1 MSWALER
8 CYHRI
13 ELPRWWSVDIAKYE
27 MLKVEL
33 LSSSNVLLKD
43 TLILDCDV
51 ILNQE
56 EVLAILLQKLKKS

>member
-1 MSWALER
+1 
-8 CYHRI
+8 
-13 ELPRWWSVDIAKYE
+13 

-56 EVLAILLQKLKKS
+56 EVLATLLQKLKKS

>member
-1 MSWALER
+1 
-8 CYHRI
+8 
-13 ELPRWWSVDIAKYE
+13 

-51 ILNQE
+51 VLNQE
-56 EVLAILLQKLKKS
+56 EVLATLLQKLKKS

>member
-1 MSWALER
+1 
-8 CYHRI
+8 
-13 ELPRWWSVDIAKYE
+13 

-33 LSSSNVLLKD
+33 LSSINVLLKD

-56 EVLAILLQKLKKS
+56 DMLASLLQKLKQS